1 MIVSVASGKGGTG
14 KTLVATSLALSLSES
29 GPVQLL
35 DCDVEEPDA
44 HLLLRPTFD
53 SARPVMQPVP
63 KVDETRCTFCGRCSE
78 VCAFNAIAVMGRTVL
93 LLPEL
98 CHGCGACSYLCP
110 EGAITEDGREVG
122 TIGAGMAG
130 SVRFAQGRL
139 AIGEAMPA
147 PVIRAVKASADPG
160 ATVVI
165 DAPPGTG
172 CPVVEAVRGSD
183 FCLLVTE
190 PTPFGL
196 HDLTLAVELMLELA
210 IPCGAIINRCGVGD
224 DAVER
229 YCAERGLP
237 VLGRIPFDRR
247 IAELYCRGLT
257 LAEGMPEWKG
267 AFRELLE
274 QVCGLVPAGV

>member
-1 MIVSVASGKGGTG
+1 MIVAVASGKGGTG
-14 KTLVATSLALSLSES
+14 KTLVATSLALSLGES
-29 GPVQLL
+29 GTAQLL

-44 HLLLRPTFD
+44 HLLLRPRLD
-53 SARPVMQPVP
+53 STRPVMQPVP

-93 LLPEL
+93 LLSEL
-98 CHGCGACSYLCP
+98 CHGCGACAHLCP
-110 EGAITEDGREVG
+110 EDAITEEGREVG
-122 TIGAGMAG
+122 TIGAGTAG

-147 PVIRAVKASADPG
+147 PVIRAVKALADTNN
-160 ATVVI
+160 TVIV
-165 DAPPGTG
+165 DASPGTG

-196 HDLTLAVELMLELA
+196 HDLTLAVEVTRELG
-210 IPCGAIINRCGVGD
+210 IPCGVIINRDALGD

-229 YCAERGLP
+229 YCAEQDLP
-237 VLGRIPFDRR
+237 VLLRIPFDRR
-247 IAELYCRGLT
+247 IAELYCRGVT
-257 LAEGMPEWKG
+257 LAEGMPEWKR
-267 AFRELLE
+267 AFR
-274 QVCGLVPAGV
+274 GLFDKVRVLALAGV

>member
-1 MIVSVASGKGGTG
+1 MIISVASGKGGTG
-14 KTLVATSLALSLSES
+14 KTLVATSLALSLEK
-29 GPVQLL
+29 GTVQLL

-44 HLLLRPTFD
+44 HLLLRPSLD
-53 SARPVMQPVP
+53 SARPVMLPVP
-63 KVDETRCTFCGRCSE
+63 KVDETRCTFCGHCSE

-98 CHGCGACSYLCP
+98 CHGCGACAYLCP
-110 EGAITEDGREVG
+110 EDAITEEGREVG
-122 TIGAGMAG
+122 TIEVGMAG
-130 SVRFAQGRL
+130 NVRFAQGRL
-139 AIGEAMPA
+139 AIGEAMPV
-147 PVIRAVKASADPG
+147 PVIRAVKALADTST
-160 ATVVI
+160 AVII

-196 HDLTLAVELMLELA
+196 HDLTLAVELMHDLA
-210 IPCGAIINRCGVGD
+210 IPCGVIINRDGLGD

-229 YCAERGLP
+229 YCAEQGVA
-237 VLGRIPFDRR
+237 VLLRIPFDRR
-247 IAELYCRGLT
+247 IAELYCRGVT

-267 AFRELLE
+267 AFRDLLE
-274 QVCGLVPAGV
+274 KVRELVPAGV

>member
-1 MIVSVASGKGGTG
+1 MIISVASGKGGTG
-14 KTLVATSLALSLSES
+14 KTLVATSLALSLEK
-29 GPVQLL
+29 GTVQLL

-44 HLLLRPTFD
+44 HLLLRPSLD
-53 SARPVMQPVP
+53 SASPVMQPVP

-98 CHGCGACSYLCP
+98 CHGCGACAYVCP
-110 EGAITEDGREVG
+110 EGAISEEGREVG
-122 TIGAGMAG
+122 TIEAGMAG
-130 SVRFAQGRL
+130 SARFAQGRL
-139 AIGEAMPA
+139 AIGEAMPV
-147 PVIRAVKASADPG
+147 PVIRAVKTLADTSI
-160 ATVVI
+160 TVVI

-196 HDLTLAVELMLELA
+196 HDLTLAVELMREMA
-210 IPCGAIINRCGVGD
+210 IPCGVIINRDGLGD
-224 DAVER
+224 DGVDR
-229 YCAERGLP
+229 YCAEQGLP
-237 VLGRIPFDRR
+237 VLMRIPFDRR

-257 LAEGMPEWKG
+257 LAEGLPEWEPR
-267 AFRELLE
+267 FRALFEKMQALA
-274 QVCGLVPAGV
+274 PIGV